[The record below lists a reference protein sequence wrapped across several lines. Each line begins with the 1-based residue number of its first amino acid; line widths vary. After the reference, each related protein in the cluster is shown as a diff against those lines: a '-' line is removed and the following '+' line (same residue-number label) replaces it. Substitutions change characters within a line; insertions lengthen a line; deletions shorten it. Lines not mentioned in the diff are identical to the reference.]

1 MAPSGPR
8 PSAPGIE
15 QPGTIRQVTKSGVD
29 SGADKGRERARCRW
43 CGRLLPDA
51 NGPGRPRRYC
61 RQGCRQQAHLAR
73 KLANAHGLGD
83 DDVIIGRDALEEL
96 QGLLYCLQA
105 AIEDVDRDLAGS
117 PTKTDYADAIRW
129 LLENARPLAT
139 TWIEP
144 RTTAE

>member
-1 MAPSGPR
+1 MP
-8 PSAPGIE
+8 E
-15 QPGTIRQVTKSGVD
+15 TK
-29 SGADKGRERARCRW
+29 
-43 CGRLLPDA
+43 
-51 NGPGRPRRYC
+51 GPGRPRRYC

-73 KLANAHGLGD
+73 KLAGAHGLGD
-83 DDVIIGRDALEEL
+83 DDVIVGREALEEL

-129 LLENARPLAT
+129 LLENARPLAA